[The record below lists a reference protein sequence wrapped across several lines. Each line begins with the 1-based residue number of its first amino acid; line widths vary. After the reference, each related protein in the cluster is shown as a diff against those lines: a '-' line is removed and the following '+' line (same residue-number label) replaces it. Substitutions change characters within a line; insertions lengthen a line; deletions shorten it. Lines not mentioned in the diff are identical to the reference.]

1 MVLCGKIVSTMTNSQ
16 YPRLSI
22 RISRDLV
29 CRLNDISEVR
39 DVSKSKLVRQ
49 ALMEFLLQP
58 EVRNDAGRLSNNS

>member
-49 ALMEFLLQP
+49 ALMEFFLQP
-58 EVRNDAGRLSNNS
+58 EVRDDSGRLSNNS

>member
-16 YPRLSI
+16 YPRLTI

-29 CRLNDISEVR
+29 CRLNVVSETR

-49 ALMEFLLQP
+49 AIMQFLMQP
-58 EVRNDAGRLSNNS
+58 EVRDDVGRLSNNS

>member
-1 MVLCGKIVSTMTNSQ
+1 MTNSQ

-58 EVRNDAGRLSNNS
+58 EVRDDAGRLSNNS

>member
-58 EVRNDAGRLSNNS
+58 EVHDDAGGLSNNS

>member
-58 EVRNDAGRLSNNS
+58 EVRDDAGRLSNNS

>member
-49 ALMEFLLQP
+49 ALKEFLMKP
-58 EVRNDAGRLSNNS
+58 DARDDAGRLSNNS

>member
-1 MVLCGKIVSTMTNSQ
+1 MVLCGKIVGTMTNSQ

-39 DVSKSKLVRQ
+39 DISKSKLVRQ
-49 ALMEFLLQP
+49 ALMQFLMQP
-58 EVRNDAGRLSNNS
+58 EVCDNSGRLSNNS

>member
-1 MVLCGKIVSTMTNSQ
+1 MILCGKIISTMTDSQ

-29 CRLNDISEVR
+29 GRLNVVSETR

-49 ALMEFLLQP
+49 ALMQFLIQP
-58 EVRNDAGRLSNNS
+58 EVRDDAGRLSNNS